1 MEGDSMAIWKPY
13 MSIKNQETCEIEITE
28 KIGNSGK
35 VKRKVKIQ
43 NGKVIEKPRDV
54 IILGK
59 ETPDGFIIEGLQLRT
74 KRRKTHLKRS

>member
-1 MEGDSMAIWKPY
+1 MAIWKPY

>member
-1 MEGDSMAIWKPY
+1 

-28 KIGNSGK
+28 KVGNSGK

-54 IILGK
+54 DILGK
-59 ETPDGFIIEGLQLRT
+59 ETPDGFIIEGLQLKT
-74 KRRKTHLKRS
+74 KRRKTHVYRGDLLGSLERVS